1 MPVAQHCSQRV
12 GHYRVFGS
20 RYVHILG
27 MTANPDGPLTLQQIR
42 NLLMDLGDRA
52 AGFCSW
58 SVTGPGSS
66 LSVRRT
72 PSQRWDRLREDPAPQ
87 PAGGRLRRKVRAHR
101 PDRDH

>member
-1 MPVAQHCSQRV
+1 MRVAQHRSQRV

-27 MTANPDGPLTLQQIR
+27 MTANPDGPLTVQQIR

-66 LSVRRT
+66 LRRST
-72 PSQRWDRLREDPAPQ
+72 QS
-87 PAGGRLRRKVRAHR
+87 
-101 PDRDH
+101 